1 MATQYRFK
9 TIMVTDNDRVEFSTL
24 RDSFGDVRVTDKEL
38 FTAMFQLVDKA
49 KLRKV
54 VSEQKQKSTEQREL
68 EKIKKLEQK
77 LKEKLEKLQNNEQPK
92 TEKKEKV
99 S

>member
-1 MATQYRFK
+1 
-9 TIMVTDNDRVEFSTL
+9 MVTDNDRVEFSTL